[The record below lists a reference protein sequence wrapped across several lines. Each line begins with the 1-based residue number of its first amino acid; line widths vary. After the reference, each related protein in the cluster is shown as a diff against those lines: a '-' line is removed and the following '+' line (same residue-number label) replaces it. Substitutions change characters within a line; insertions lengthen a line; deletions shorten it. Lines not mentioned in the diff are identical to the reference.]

1 MLHGDLR
8 VDPVQLIQTNPVEA
22 QPPQARFTC
31 RLQMFGRS
39 VFDPLVRTRPLEA
52 TLCGKDDVLRI
63 RIQSLSNDALAYV
76 RTIRICS
83 VKEIDSEFRCASH
96 DANGLTPI
104 RGFAPDSLAGEPHRT
119 QSEPSYEEIVAD
131 QQFAAEAGRLLF

>member
-22 QPPQARFTC
+22 QPPQARFTR

-39 VFDPLVRTRPLEA
+39 VFNPLVRTRALEA
-52 TLCGKDDVLRI
+52 TLCGNDDALRI

-76 RTIRICS
+76 RTIRIGR
-83 VKEIDSEFRCASH
+83 VKEIDAEFRRASH
-96 DANGLTPI
+96 DANGLIPI
-104 RGFAPDSLAGEPHRT
+104 RGFPPDSLPGEPHRA
-119 QSEPSYEEIVAD
+119 QSEPSHEEIIGD
-131 QQFAAEAGRLLF
+131 QQFAIT